1 MQNPSAISE
10 IAFSGDGCHILMGAR
25 NLAVR
30 VWSVRSGGVDLVAP
44 PLAGSNDD
52 GGYHAGHLSCDTLQ
66 HPTRGLLMAAGGVTG
81 GVLVWNSCCEPVSVN
96 EETAVGGPRPT
107 ADLRNNGHEYGIP
120 VTHLAAYPDG
130 SFFVSA
136 DSTTLK
142 FWSAQDFTC
151 KRTIRSTFEV
161 EILMVSAGGKFVFV
175 VGVNGGVNG
184 GSRRKASKSRAVV
197 AVWNGRKRGTIY
209 PGYGGER
216 DPMRLLIGHGRPIQ
230 SLYTPENPDALVT
243 SALDAMVKIWD
254 VPTGVCTK
262 TIWSKGG
269 MKSPLSY
276 AALVNRGAWLLT
288 SCEDGSLQVW
298 GVDTGKCLVTLVN
311 TTGIAPPT
319 TTTSSLPLRT
329 ARLAV
334 SRCGRLA
341 AFAVGRRI
349 KVLDFD
355 RLADRSAAA
364 GPPGQP
370 GAYLRHALRF
380 VTSPAT

>member
-1 MQNPSAISE
+1 
-10 IAFSGDGCHILMGAR
+10 
-25 NLAVR
+25 
-30 VWSVRSGGVDLVAP
+30 
-44 PLAGSNDD
+44 
-52 GGYHAGHLSCDTLQ
+52 
-66 HPTRGLLMAAGGVTG
+66 MAAAGATG
-81 GVLVWNSCCEPVSVN
+81 GVLVWDSCLEPAVATS

-107 ADLRNNGHEYGIP
+107 ADLRNNGHEYGVP

-142 FWSAQDFTC
+142 FWSSEDFTC

-161 EILMVSAGGKFVFV
+161 QILMVSAKGKFVFV
-175 VGVNGGVNG
+175 VGESGGGDG
-184 GSRRKASKSRAVV
+184 GGNRGKASTRRVAV
-197 AVWNGRKRGTIY
+197 AVWDGRKRGKIH
-209 PGYGGER
+209 PGYGGELA
-216 DPMRLLIGHGRPIQ
+216 PTRLLVGHGRAIQ
-230 SLYTPENPDALVT
+230 SLYTPENPDVLVT

-254 VPTGVCTK
+254 VPTGTCMK
-262 TIWSKGG
+262 TVWSKGG
-269 MKSPLSY
+269 LDSPLSY

-298 GVDTGKCLVTLVN
+298 GVDTGKCLVTLLN
-311 TTGIAPPT
+311 TAGVASA
-319 TTTSSLPLRT
+319 TTTSSQALRT

-349 KVLDFD
+349 KVLDLD

-370 GAYLRHALRF
+370 GAYLRQALRF
-380 VTSPAT
+380 VTLPAT